1 MSTPL
6 RPVTERPKGVVAP
19 TSASRKFRLARYQPP
34 AGLAAFLDHAWL
46 VEWDLRGQ
54 PAYTQRTLPYPCVNL
69 VFDAG
74 RTALFGVVRG
84 AFDYTLAGRGRAL
97 GLRFRPGA
105 FRAVLGRPVHTVTD
119 RVLPLPAVFAGL
131 DDEAAAGFERAVLE
145 AGDDAAMVA
154 AAADFLQP
162 RLPPPDAR
170 VESLQA
176 ILAQAAGDGLLT
188 RVEALAERAGMSVRA
203 LQQCFADYLGV
214 SPKWVVRRYRLHEA
228 ADRLA
233 GGEAVDLAQLAQSL
247 GYYDQA
253 HFTRDFQ
260 RLVGQPPHAYRR
272 QEAGA

>member
-19 TSASRKFRLARYQPP
+19 TSASRKFRTARYQPP
-34 AGLAAFLDHAWL
+34 AGTAAFLDHAWL

-54 PAYTQRTLPYPCVNL
+54 PAYTQRTCLSCVNL

-176 ILAQAAGDGLLT
+176 I
-188 RVEALAERAGMSVRA
+188 RRRPPGMG
-203 LQQCFADYLGV
+203 C
-214 SPKWVVRRYRLHEA
+214 
-228 ADRLA
+228 
-233 GGEAVDLAQLAQSL
+233 
-247 GYYDQA
+247 
-253 HFTRDFQ
+253 
-260 RLVGQPPHAYRR
+260 
-272 QEAGA
+272 